1 MPADDKADSSTA
13 VEGKEDLEA
22 KGTDKPDDE
31 DAVETNVPWNKDAR
45 FKEFIGKRKLLKEYE
60 GLGTP
65 EEISGYVQQL
75 ESQLEQLK
83 GDRTP
88 KEPKSAE
95 EKATEADLAKAR
107 KQLREIDPDL
117 AKIEALAAQG
127 EALNRSLEVR
137 ALDETSNVMKTAGLS
152 TGKKDVAGMTNI
164 LADIIGGDEVLLAEY
179 LGNPREAVR
188 LAWKKLG
195 TIAKAA
201 GVSRE
206 DTAAIQR
213 EKEKQTKLPKPHG
226 STGGTGSEKA
236 EGKVKGLADAFARSK
251 AYLKG
256 LD

>member
-13 VEGKEDLEA
+13 VDGKEDLEA
-22 KGTDKPDDE
+22 SGTTKPDDE
-31 DAVETNVPWNKDAR
+31 ETVENVPWNKDAR

-75 ESQLEQLK
+75 ETRLEKLEE
-83 GDRTP
+83 DRRP
-88 KEPKSAE
+88 KEPKTTE
-95 EKATEADLAKAR
+95 QKATEEDLAKAR

-117 AKIEALAAQG
+117 AEIGALRDHRAAQ
-127 EALNRSLEVR
+127 NRSLEVR
-137 ALDETSNVMKTAGLS
+137 ALDETAIVMKSAGLS
-152 TGKKDVAGMTNI
+152 VSKADVTGMTNI
-164 LADIIGGDEVLLAEY
+164 LADIIGGDEVLTAEY
-179 LGNPREAVR
+179 IGNPREAVR

-213 EKEKQTKLPKPHG
+213 EKEKQSKLPKPHG
-226 STGGTGSEKA
+226 SAGGTGSEKA
-236 EGKVKGLADAFARSK
+236 EGKVKGLADAYARSK
-251 AYLKG
+251 AYLRG